1 MATHKRSYHCFD
13 AIVDDASRKATRQP
27 VPPRSARQETL
38 EDGSSAGGG
47 CSICQSGTQAEAEG
61 AQASPQSDGQQPVHS
76 PKRPTRPEEG
86 AGDGTREHHFHR
98 HSKRIMLV
106 KNSDPSVRRTIVLH
120 RRAVRSLG
128 VFLDEVSELM
138 QCHVR
143 KLCTMEG
150 HKVSR
155 LSSQSL
161 VSVHKNVDDVNLMA
175 VEYQRS
181 NSLEIRVESE
191 KISSDEMYR
200 NVQKCPAYSI
210 CATVYHRTGF
220 FNAKLTNKSK

>member
-13 AIVDDASRKATRQP
+13 AIVDDASRKASQQP
-27 VPPRSARQETL
+27 APPRSARQETL

-47 CSICQSGTQAEAEG
+47 CNICQSEAQAEAGG
-61 AQASPQSDGQQPVHS
+61 AQASGWQHQSDGQQPAHS

-86 AGDGTREHHFHR
+86 TGDGPREHNFHR

-128 VFLDEVSELM
+128 LFIDEVSELM
-138 QCHVR
+138 QSHVR

-155 LSSQSL
+155 LSS
-161 VSVHKNVDDVNLMA
+161 
-175 VEYQRS
+175 
-181 NSLEIRVESE
+181 
-191 KISSDEMYR
+191 
-200 NVQKCPAYSI
+200 
-210 CATVYHRTGF
+210 
-220 FNAKLTNKSK
+220 